1 MCRPTKNASCRTSTL
16 SPGSGTIRTRKRSR
30 GNSRLIRKAI
40 CSLGIWRK
48 ANTRGS
54 SSPVMS
60 PTAFT
65 SRRSRQPAPV
75 ARPRWKLRNISARSA
90 NDLSPPP
97 CGRRNAA
104 IGAQS
109 GASHSEAATVKPLK
123 ICDLT
128 QFYSP
133 LSGGVK
139 RYVHEKAI
147 YIREQ
152 TNHEHVLVVPG
163 EKTERTEEDRS
174 RVYSIRSPLISRTAR
189 YRALLDLR
197 TVGEILER
205 ERPDI
210 IESSDPYQV
219 GWKAIAF
226 GKSARVP
233 VVAFY
238 HSHFPEAYLRGASK
252 LLGHRAGKSL
262 MAAARRYVR
271 KMYNRFEATFV
282 PSEPLKQILEDWG
295 VRNTRL
301 APLGVNTDNFK
312 PDPDEATKT
321 QGKLLL
327 YVGRL
332 APEKNTATLF
342 EAFGLLATRRPG
354 VFQLLVIGD
363 GPQREQL
370 RRLET
375 KTKSVKWIQYCSDPA
390 ELARHYRAADLFVH
404 PGTQETFG
412 LVALESQACGT
423 PVVGIRGS
431 RLDGIILHD
440 QAAWARENAA
450 EALPAAMEQ
459 S

>member
-1 MCRPTKNASCRTSTL
+1 LPYN
-16 SPGSGTIRTRKRSR
+16 R
-30 GNSRLIRKAI
+30 GA
-40 CSLGIWRK
+40 
-48 ANTRGS
+48 
-54 SSPVMS
+54 V
-60 PTAFT
+60 
-65 SRRSRQPAPV
+65 
-75 ARPRWKLRNISARSA
+75 
-90 NDLSPPP
+90 
-97 CGRRNAA
+97 
-104 IGAQS
+104 
-109 GASHSEAATVKPLK
+109 LK

-139 RYVHEKAI
+139 RYVHEKAD
-147 YIREQ
+147 YIRNG
-152 TNHEHVLVVPG
+152 TNDEHLLVVPG
-163 EKTERTEEDRS
+163 EKTERIDGDRS

-197 TVGEILER
+197 SVGEILER
-205 ERPDI
+205 EQPDI

-262 MAAARRYVR
+262 MSAAQRYVR
-271 KMYNRFEATFV
+271 KMYNRFEATLV
-282 PSEPLKQILEDWG
+282 PSEPLAQILEGWG

-301 APLGVNTDNFK
+301 VPLGVNTNNFTPE
-312 PDPDEATKT
+312 PDDSWETRQALGIEP
-321 QGKLLL
+321 GPKLLL

-332 APEKNTATLF
+332 APEKNTAALFQAFATL
-342 EAFGLLATRRPG
+342 AKRRRWEY
-354 VFQLLVIGD
+354 QLLVIGD
-363 GPQREQL
+363 GPQRQEL
-370 RRLET
+370 RRLEAET
-375 KTKSVKWIQYCSDPA
+375 QSVKWIQYCTDPL
-390 ELARHYRAADLFVH
+390 ELARYYRAADLFVH
-404 PGTQETFG
+404 PGIQETFG

-440 QAAWARENAA
+440 QEGWAA
-450 EALPAAMEQ
+450 ENEPAALADAIEHFSERDLRALGRAAAQ
-459 S
+459 KATAEYAWPAVFDRLFCIYREVCANYRRISP